1 MASMGPEVTTTS
13 TQDKR
18 QEDLPSRGR
27 KWLCTCSVVPEP
39 SDSAGGNSWRH
50 SFLAIQ
56 QPASWAAGPWR
67 INHRLAQFSPPSS
80 LSLCACVCMC
90 GVCMCTSVC
99 GNFFF
104 FSFSHFQGFPPLS
117 SVLAFIYL
125 FFSFMSSSSLS
136 LSNISFFRNTSRSF
150 PLIPVS
156 SLLFGWFFFQLSV
169 FLISSCLCPIS
180 FFFFFSHYL
189 VSECLSSVA
198 LLILVVDLNSLTIG
212 LFVKF

>member
-104 FSFSHFQGFPPLS
+104 FHFLIFRVFHLFRLFLLSFISFSLSCLLPL
-117 SVLAFIYL
+117 
-125 FFSFMSSSSLS
+125 SLS
-136 LSNISFFRNTSRSF
+136 LISRSF
-150 PLIPVS
+150 VT
-156 SLLFGWFFFQLSV
+156 LLAL
-169 FLISSCLCPIS
+169 FL
-180 FFFFFSHYL
+180 
-189 VSECLSSVA
+189 
-198 LLILVVDLNSLTIG
+198 
-212 LFVKF
+212 

>member
-80 LSLCACVCMC
+80 LSVRVCVHVWCVYVFEC
-90 GVCMCTSVC
+90 VGCFV
-99 GNFFF
+99 
-104 FSFSHFQGFPPLS
+104 FSFSHFQGFPPIS
-117 SVLAFIYL
+117 SVLAFICL
-125 FFSFMSSSSLS
+125 FFSFMSSLS
-136 LSNISFFRNTSRSF
+136 LISRS
-150 PLIPVS
+150 S
-156 SLLFGWFFFQLSV
+156 
-169 FLISSCLCPIS
+169 
-180 FFFFFSHYL
+180 
-189 VSECLSSVA
+189 
-198 LLILVVDLNSLTIG
+198 
-212 LFVKF
+212 